1 MEPLIGFPD
10 AIGGSALWVAE
21 ACWSILACHCEKLQS
36 NFGSRLR
43 GVDAQALVPRAERR
57 RCGRSH
63 LEPQD
68 LQGGSLPYD
77 VLQSVSI
84 SFSCPEHMLQLQAG
98 CRRLREILL
107 DPRAWRHLSIH
118 LDTFSNVSLC
128 QFARSIRFIPVWS
141 EASEIVVCNRHLGR
155 LPLSALPQNLSL
167 AWSLRQP
174 EISRVFRHACF
185 SWESTEN
192 LFGRA
197 ACALQIRQ
205 ACGLLLVGIKKR
217 DGLHPWPLLSQP
229 RAIFCRI
236 RKPFETD
243 MEISFGRSD
252 DVPVP
257 ALRIGGP
264 LPGRRD
270 EHLVEVRWDRWTMW
284 VVIDG
289 VALPALQVHPHVQQE
304 LGVFTKFFV
313 RIFAPATASQAGFT
327 VRPTPCPVQAN
338 SPVSCFKCQRVILLG
353 SGNVKACNHCSE
365 WFCAQHRSLIDNQ
378 QICQNCAAV
387 WQDAVGGSCP
397 RSDSLMC
404 SCAAAD
410 CNLSGYPCSEQAE
423 VKRSICERTHA
434 LVQSRWTVCI
444 LAGTRLCR
452 SHVEIVPF
460 SNCPTQLDDYLGGSL
475 VQQSDV
481 YTITCAYQ
489 TACSIWQSIER
500 SGPLDT
506 SYTLE
511 ATESSDGRSKSMAVI
526 CDIMR
531 ERSDN
536 IVAWRTDACH
546 CALRVHVAI
555 ARCRKERSAY
565 SVHPTPAQGLH
576 PADKGS
582 LSADSSRLHDYAG
595 GASPAANVAAS
606 QDSFAARVDRELQE
620 EMAGTDMALAD
631 IKEERIEAAAANI
644 VLEGPEDADDKVW
657 EVLKKRRLLPGAA
670 TSDQDFD
677 SLFAGLEASRVAFQN
692 DPADQADQSNSIPQI
707 VQKHKFQ
714 ISTDFPDLS
723 EYMTNLMTAAVAVLS
738 LRTVDVF
745 QRENAMMLFI
755 IEGEK
760 YMRFHHGDC
769 YVLHA
774 SGAFQHYKG
783 TRRVEQE
790 VLQAVSLLLEGSDCE
805 QALLERCRIAAANN
819 QGDAL
824 LKSRR
829 ASQQADEQDEVPAGE
844 VPANH
849 WHIYCARMIIALKR
863 NIIRDLS
870 DEKLISYMVEFCERP
885 MSHVPGCCYNDY
897 CVEYPNNGSAR
908 QVERSSIRDIYTHIP
923 HSIKKFVPDHVMTRL
938 TKFYRQTFWSNVEA
952 LAKRGINVVRL
963 FMGLSSG
970 GVGQSLYSAHLEA
983 MYVHNFAYFDPQIW
997 FNEEEMR
1004 KQVEQLNGRFVLTGQ
1019 EAPGT
1024 NRRLREDLYKKFMS
1038 GEGITGRKPYGL
1050 RTRMIECKGWKRL
1063 EANRLFQF
1071 LNVTPRDFNAILRR
1085 ALVFR
1090 IKARF
1095 EDPRAIDSAYEDI
1108 DKDGIFAKDQELK
1121 DFLTS
1126 PQAICAALQLQHA
1139 FETQHNQQDCLQMI
1153 ENYAQWGG
1161 DHGLTEKTM
1170 REACGMKPR
1179 DIRGIAR
1186 RAHTLIV
1193 LEEDEKDS
1201 DDDDVQRHWD
1211 TMRTFLVNH
1220 LLGLRRFDVTKPM
1233 LLRMKVPAGPNV
1245 SREELVDQLL
1255 RNKVIVESAS
1265 RGKTLEVYRPAVECL
1280 NLCSVLD
1287 WKNLESESTFP
1298 ELLHLKN
1305 FAEYVRGCDARREN
1319 AYLLGAF
1326 YQAAKNPTVRGR
1338 PSKQLARNLDRSAE
1352 AQKKGRKIL
1361 DQEELF
1367 EVILADLADDV
1378 GQSQSSQR
1386 MQSEPAKRR
1395 RCLPEVKEEGREA
1408 KPCVQEIVHVQR
1420 SYSYSSAVS
1429 FRSRKQV
1436 VGLGVQRLCRRA
1448 QVRVAAGTVDLDVE
1462 NALFTLMHQ
1471 LITRLQL
1478 RPAPP
1483 NDVTETIRACAQDR
1497 DRVCKETLQLSK
1509 EEGKALLIKIFN
1521 GASIPDS
1528 VQHGKAFLQSLS
1540 KAALY
1545 LRWAVVLMFPDEYAR
1560 FQEPDAEKNNPEAS
1574 LLSHLY
1580 YIVEDVVLS
1589 AMADVLLQGS
1599 PKHLS
1604 LHYDGVRVS
1613 RPEGKSVEDLCKS
1626 IQRRVKDATGF
1637 EVVLREKRHRSVLQI
1652 LSDTARSKV
1661 GSSLPM
1667 ESVLRQN
1674 GNCIPAAVALLLAKI
1689 SDVEEALSDN
1699 GCRENASF
1707 KKRALRSYRD
1717 CATLLHL
1724 QFLPQPDLS
1733 LGCWKPGN
1741 FLLHVEHEGQPH
1753 CVGLRVNSV
1762 ESIDVIDAC
1771 GESRIDSS
1779 ILEEA
1784 LTAGLD
1790 ACSAMVFKICKAG
1803 RLADNTLKEGRPA
1816 IEQDDVVACVS
1827 SDDVSALIEVS
1838 SESSDDGK
1846 SLQKHWLDEAAQV
1859 LTDKQLLD
1867 DMKAEIEEFL
1877 ASGSS
1882 HCLVRT
1888 KQGLRCPFCPWRCF
1902 RCESRVLQHVR
1913 DHHASQRQYCCSGTK
1928 QVRVIL
1934 ALHDA
1939 DMISGVRD
1947 GAYVQRSASLLR
1959 EWLVLRGNYSVLPPN
1974 FN

>member
-1 MEPLIGFPD
+1 MAEGSFLPRPIHSGRLNFPASPAEYDAAAIPDVDVLKYLHCHPRDACVRFEPVKHEYFVNGVKMSYSVTGLIHRFSEAFRADEIINNMMRGHNWPRPGYLRPEICFDAIARLHLLHPDLLPLLAGNPRDEPRICDVLRRLARVHDLNEDIARLSLTPEEIKQKWAANAQAASHYGTYMHNLFEAFLNGYEVPNSSPEYRMLQQFLATLPSDVTAWRTEWVIYGEEEGLAGSIDFCAKKVDGTFVLVDWKRSAGLPEKCTSGKRMHAPLDGLRDCTVMHYTLQLNAYRYLLEKYYGVSVSEMYIVCCHPEHGDFPWIYPVSTLDAEVRRMMEPLIGFPD

-36 NFGSRLR
+36 NFGSQLR

-84 SFSCPEHMLQLQAG
+84 SFSCPEHMLQLQAC

-185 SWESTEN
+185 SWESTES

-444 LAGTRLCR
+444 LAGARLCR

-506 SYTLE
+506 SYTWE

-531 ERSDN
+531 ERSACLRQHPMAVHFLPHPAERGTMSKRAWEVLMYRARTFLGLLDQQQDLVLFMYTHAIAAASLPASQSSFMQNLPHPNDAKDN

-606 QDSFAARVDRELQE
+606 QDSFAARVDQELQE

-783 TRRVEQE
+783 LPLDCSRV
-790 VLQAVSLLLEGSDCE
+790 
-805 QALLERCRIAAANN
+805 
-819 QGDAL
+819 
-824 LKSRR
+824 
-829 ASQQADEQDEVPAGE
+829 
-844 VPANH
+844 H
-849 WHIYCARMIIALKR
+849 
-863 NIIRDLS
+863 
-870 DEKLISYMVEFCERP
+870 
-885 MSHVPGCCYNDY
+885 
-897 CVEYPNNGSAR
+897 
-908 QVERSSIRDIYTHIP
+908 
-923 HSIKKFVPDHVMTRL
+923 
-938 TKFYRQTFWSNVEA
+938 
-952 LAKRGINVVRL
+952 
-963 FMGLSSG
+963 
-970 GVGQSLYSAHLEA
+970 
-983 MYVHNFAYFDPQIW
+983 
-997 FNEEEMR
+997 
-1004 KQVEQLNGRFVLTGQ
+1004 RF
-1019 EAPGT
+1019 
-1024 NRRLREDLYKKFMS
+1024 
-1038 GEGITGRKPYGL
+1038 
-1050 RTRMIECKGWKRL
+1050 
-1063 EANRLFQF
+1063 
-1071 LNVTPRDFNAILRR
+1071 
-1085 ALVFR
+1085 
-1090 IKARF
+1090 
-1095 EDPRAIDSAYEDI
+1095 
-1108 DKDGIFAKDQELK
+1108 
-1121 DFLTS
+1121 
-1126 PQAICAALQLQHA
+1126 
-1139 FETQHNQQDCLQMI
+1139 
-1153 ENYAQWGG
+1153 
-1161 DHGLTEKTM
+1161 
-1170 REACGMKPR
+1170 
-1179 DIRGIAR
+1179 
-1186 RAHTLIV
+1186 
-1193 LEEDEKDS
+1193 
-1201 DDDDVQRHWD
+1201 
-1211 TMRTFLVNH
+1211 
-1220 LLGLRRFDVTKPM
+1220 
-1233 LLRMKVPAGPNV
+1233 
-1245 SREELVDQLL
+1245 
-1255 RNKVIVESAS
+1255 
-1265 RGKTLEVYRPAVECL
+1265 
-1280 NLCSVLD
+1280 
-1287 WKNLESESTFP
+1287 
-1298 ELLHLKN
+1298 LLHL
-1305 FAEYVRGCDARREN
+1305 
-1319 AYLLGAF
+1319 
-1326 YQAAKNPTVRGR
+1326 
-1338 PSKQLARNLDRSAE
+1338 
-1352 AQKKGRKIL
+1352 
-1361 DQEELF
+1361 
-1367 EVILADLADDV
+1367 
-1378 GQSQSSQR
+1378 
-1386 MQSEPAKRR
+1386 
-1395 RCLPEVKEEGREA
+1395 EG
-1408 KPCVQEIVHVQR
+1408 
-1420 SYSYSSAVS
+1420 
-1429 FRSRKQV
+1429 
-1436 VGLGVQRLCRRA
+1436 
-1448 QVRVAAGTVDLDVE
+1448 
-1462 NALFTLMHQ
+1462 
-1471 LITRLQL
+1471 
-1478 RPAPP
+1478 
-1483 NDVTETIRACAQDR
+1483 
-1497 DRVCKETLQLSK
+1497 LS
-1509 EEGKALLIKIFN
+1509 
-1521 GASIPDS
+1521 
-1528 VQHGKAFLQSLS
+1528 
-1540 KAALY
+1540 
-1545 LRWAVVLMFPDEYAR
+1545 
-1560 FQEPDAEKNNPEAS
+1560 
-1574 LLSHLY
+1574 
-1580 YIVEDVVLS
+1580 
-1589 AMADVLLQGS
+1589 
-1599 PKHLS
+1599 
-1604 LHYDGVRVS
+1604 
-1613 RPEGKSVEDLCKS
+1613 
-1626 IQRRVKDATGF
+1626 T
-1637 EVVLREKRHRSVLQI
+1637 
-1652 LSDTARSKV
+1652 
-1661 GSSLPM
+1661 
-1667 ESVLRQN
+1667 
-1674 GNCIPAAVALLLAKI
+1674 
-1689 SDVEEALSDN
+1689 
-1699 GCRENASF
+1699 
-1707 KKRALRSYRD
+1707 
-1717 CATLLHL
+1717 
-1724 QFLPQPDLS
+1724 
-1733 LGCWKPGN
+1733 
-1741 FLLHVEHEGQPH
+1741 
-1753 CVGLRVNSV
+1753 
-1762 ESIDVIDAC
+1762 
-1771 GESRIDSS
+1771 
-1779 ILEEA
+1779 
-1784 LTAGLD
+1784 
-1790 ACSAMVFKICKAG
+1790 
-1803 RLADNTLKEGRPA
+1803 
-1816 IEQDDVVACVS
+1816 
-1827 SDDVSALIEVS
+1827 
-1838 SESSDDGK
+1838 
-1846 SLQKHWLDEAAQV
+1846 
-1859 LTDKQLLD
+1859 
-1867 DMKAEIEEFL
+1867 
-1877 ASGSS
+1877 
-1882 HCLVRT
+1882 
-1888 KQGLRCPFCPWRCF
+1888 
-1902 RCESRVLQHVR
+1902 
-1913 DHHASQRQYCCSGTK
+1913 
-1928 QVRVIL
+1928 
-1934 ALHDA
+1934 
-1939 DMISGVRD
+1939 
-1947 GAYVQRSASLLR
+1947 
-1959 EWLVLRGNYSVLPPN
+1959 
-1974 FN
+1974 